1 MKFDAEK
8 KNAIIQY
15 IIQKIAEKSDSLVSS
30 VQKTF
35 NINEST
41 VHSYIKKLLEK
52 EIIRKIKRG
61 EYALT
66 NQTTTFVLHRSNGD
80 LDDDS
85 YAFSKYLKHLID
97 DLEEN
102 VKGIWEYT
110 FSEMINNVIDHSQ
123 AECAVVE
130 VSRNYLETVVT
141 ITDDGIGIFEKIK
154 THFKLDSYDDAVCEL
169 FKGKLTTDESRH
181 SGEGIFF
188 SSKIM
193 DGFLIHSSGKLFTVN
208 KYDDSQMLDL
218 PEFSNEK
225 GTVVIMALS
234 NRSKKQAKEIFDEY
248 SDEDSRFV
256 KTKIPLKNI
265 FETSPVSRSQARRI
279 CNQLSKFEEVILD
292 FDKVDWMGQGF
303 AHQIFVVFQN
313 EHPGVL
319 LSPVNMNESVRK
331 MYNHVTKS

>member
-8 KNAIIQY
+8 KNAILQY
-15 IIQKIAEKSDSLVSS
+15 IIEKIAEKSDSIVSS

-35 NINEST
+35 DINEST
-41 VHSYIKKLLEK
+41 VHSYIKNLLEN
-52 EIIRKIKRG
+52 EIIKKVKRG
-61 EYALT
+61 KYELI
-66 NQTTTFVLHRSNGD
+66 NQETTFILQRNKGE
-80 LDDDS
+80 LDNDS
-85 YAFSKYLKHLID
+85 YAYSKYLKNVIH
-97 DLEEN
+97 DLAEN

-123 AECAVVE
+123 AERAVVN

-141 ITDDGIGIFEKIK
+141 IADDGIGIFEKIK
-154 THFKLDSYDDAVCEL
+154 THFKLDSYDDAICEL
-169 FKGKLTTDESRH
+169 FKGKLTTDETRH

-193 DGFLIHSSGKLFTVN
+193 DGFLIYSSGKLFTVN
-208 KYDDSQMLDL
+208 KYDDSQTLDL
-218 PEFSNEK
+218 PDFSNK
-225 GTVVIMALS
+225 SGTVVIMALS
-234 NRSKKQAKEIFDEY
+234 NHSKKQAKEIFDEY
-248 SDEDSRFV
+248 SDEESRFI

-313 EHPGVL
+313 EHPDMK
-319 LSPVNMNESVRK
+319 LSPVNMNESIRK